1 MRARC
6 EQWVIGRGEV
16 TAACTPPP
24 APHGAAG
31 ATRARRR
38 LRRKDCRAETHL
50 HLNSG
55 APPDSSIKH
64 EKPGGGVEGGGVSTS
79 QKPKEF
85 IAFLTCRRQGLCAGH
100 V

>member
-64 EKPGGGVEGGGVSTS
+64 KKPGGRVEGGGDFDQSET
-79 QKPKEF
+79 
-85 IAFLTCRRQGLCAGH
+85 
-100 V
+100 